1 MKSRLYPIL
10 LTLTVIIGSIPANGQ
25 KYQAGLIDKTVAL
38 IGSDMIQLSAIENE
52 VQMMMVQGVTS
63 DKYIRCEVLEN
74 MLIQKLFLNQAKLD
88 SLKVNNESVEA
99 ELNNRV
105 QQIMSQLGGEKAMED
120 YFKKPLFKIKE
131 EWRETLSEQSLTQ
144 QMQGNIVEKAP
155 DLTPSDVEKFYKSSS
170 KDSLPIIPTQ
180 YKIRQIV
187 IYPDKE
193 SSVMA
198 IKEKLLEIRDRVIK
212 GEKFSSLATIYSQDP
227 NSAAR
232 GGELGLTA
240 RQLFVPAFSDA
251 AMTLKPGQVSQIVE
265 TPYGFHII
273 QLISRDAEMFNARHI
288 LLKPEYTS
296 VDRTKAFGK
305 LDSLRSQIL
314 SDSLKFDIAA
324 RRFSQ
329 DPKSFLNGGIMSDE
343 NTGSVLFEKDQLK
356 PNDYDVLKDLKVGD
370 ISEPFETIDNE
381 GGSGN
386 NPQNGGNT
394 IYKIIKLEQI
404 IPSHT
409 ANFKEDF
416 NVLLGLA
423 KNKAAEVVINQFIA
437 KNQANTFIKIDP
449 IFANCPFKKE
459 GWIKK

>member
-10 LTLTVIIGSIPANGQ
+10 LTLTAIICTIPANGQ
-25 KYQAGLIDKTVAL
+25 KYQSGLIDKTVAL

-63 DKYIRCEVLEN
+63 DKNIRCEVLEN

-120 YFKKPLFKIKE
+120 YFKKPMFKIRE

-155 DLTPSDVEKFYKSSS
+155 ELTPSDVEKFYKSSS

-187 IYPDKE
+187 IYPNKADA
-193 SSVMA
+193 VIA

-232 GGELGLTA
+232 GGELGMTA
-240 RQLFVPAFSDA
+240 KQLFVPAFSDA

-273 QLISRDAEMFNARHI
+273 QLITRDGDMFNARHI
-288 LLKPEYTS
+288 LLKPEFTS

-305 LDSLRSQIL
+305 LDSIRTQIL
-314 SDSLKFDIAA
+314 NDSIKFEIAA
-324 RRFSQ
+324 RTYSQ

-343 NTGSVLFEKDQLK
+343 ETGSVLFEKDRLK
-356 PNDYDVLKDLKVGD
+356 PNDYDVLKDLKVGE

-381 GGSGN
+381 GKN
-386 NPQNGGNT
+386 NSMDGGNT

-404 IPSHT
+404 IPAHT

-423 KNKAAEVVINQFIA
+423 KNKAAEETINQFIA
-437 KNQANTFIKIDP
+437 KNQASTYIKIDP

>member
-1 MKSRLYPIL
+1 M
-10 LTLTVIIGSIPANGQ
+10 TLTVIIGSIPANGQ

>member
-1 MKSRLYPIL
+1 
-10 LTLTVIIGSIPANGQ
+10 
-25 KYQAGLIDKTVAL
+25 
-38 IGSDMIQLSAIENE
+38 
-52 VQMMMVQGVTS
+52 
-63 DKYIRCEVLEN
+63 
-74 MLIQKLFLNQAKLD
+74 
-88 SLKVNNESVEA
+88 
-99 ELNNRV
+99 
-105 QQIMSQLGGEKAMED
+105 MED
-120 YFKKPLFKIKE
+120 YFKKPMFKIRE

-155 DLTPSDVEKFYKSSS
+155 ELTPSDVEKFYKSSS

-187 IYPDKE
+187 IYPNKADA
-193 SSVMA
+193 VIA

-232 GGELGLTA
+232 GGELGMTA
-240 RQLFVPAFSDA
+240 KQLFVPAFSDA

-273 QLISRDAEMFNARHI
+273 QLITRDGDMFNARHI
-288 LLKPEYTS
+288 LLKPEFTS

-305 LDSLRSQIL
+305 LDSIRTQIL
-314 SDSLKFDIAA
+314 NDSIKFEIAA
-324 RRFSQ
+324 RTYSQ

-343 NTGSVLFEKDQLK
+343 ETGSVLFEKDRLK
-356 PNDYDVLKDLKVGD
+356 PNDYDVLKDLKVGE

-381 GGSGN
+381 GKN
-386 NPQNGGNT
+386 NSMDGGNT

-404 IPSHT
+404 IPAHT

-423 KNKAAEVVINQFIA
+423 KNKAAEETINQFIA
-437 KNQANTFIKIDP
+437 KNQASTYIKIDP